1 MKNYLFAFAV
11 KSIAALVVTN
21 AAYAQTTI
29 NVEVLEPKDAITSD
43 KAIAVGVKK
52 NAVNLNAISLKAV
65 RNFKKSYKMVSN
77 ENWSK
82 APDGFNASFTLD
94 GIKNLL
100 YYDKKGRWVGSLK
113 VYAEDK
119 LDRKIRDIV
128 KREYYDYKI
137 TSIDEVETVGTYGIP
152 AYIVHLED
160 SNSIKLIRVM
170 DGVMDVYKDLS
181 KL

>member
-21 AAYAQTTI
+21 AAYAQTAI

-43 KAIAVGVKK
+43 KAIGVGVKK

-65 RNFKKSYKMVSN
+65 KNFKKSYKMVSN
-77 ENWSK
+77 ENWFK
-82 APDGFNASFTLD
+82 APDGFNARFTLN
-94 GIKNLL
+94 GIDNHI
-100 YYDKKGRWVGSLK
+100 YYDKKGRWAGSLK

-170 DGVMDVYKDLS
+170 DGEMAVYKEF
-181 KL
+181 KKG

>member
-21 AAYAQTTI
+21 AAYAQTAI
-29 NVEVLEPKDAITSD
+29 NVEVLGPKDAITSD

-65 RNFKKSYKMVSN
+65 RNFKKSYKMVNN
-77 ENWSK
+77 ENWFK
-82 APDGFNASFTLD
+82 APDGFNARFTLN
-94 GIKNLL
+94 GINNML

-137 TSIDEVETVGTYGIP
+137 TFIDEVETVGTFGIP
-152 AYIVHLED
+152 AYIVHIED

-170 DGVMDVYKDLS
+170 DGAMDVYKEFS
-181 KL
+181 KQ